1 MAIVVTPT
9 SPYSTHDIRLTKGST
24 DIGLILCDQRGRPS
38 PLGMQ
43 EQPSA
48 RTAMRVAQ
56 GAGGYGDF
64 ELPYTPLV
72 QGDFSG
78 GMGGRE
84 FESDTT
90 RFYDGNCVDTSR
102 GILMPAGA
110 KQATSGYATTTS
122 YHAADAE
129 VTLQDAGILPTS
141 YNLYFSFS
149 ASSSTFIRQIT
160 LRLRRSSGSGDSTIQ
175 FRWAS
180 DSAGSPGTL
189 VYLNTKVVSLTTS
202 FSDVTVPVGYSVTSG
217 SVYWIGVVC
226 NDALILQR
234 DSSEASRYI
243 KVNDGAPY
251 TTVYSNQSIPFSVTS
266 SGIGTALFFELKGLL
281 HAINRGDDGTAPTLW
296 RNGYTAAVRAT
307 TTDNTKV
314 NTSLSFSG
322 VNLAGKVIKIVAGP
336 GVNEQQPW
344 RVIASNTTTGTNDT
358 ITVSPAWNTAHTTGT
373 VFVILGTDTWTAC
386 TVTPAVS
393 GGLAPSK
400 PITDLSVIDD
410 KLYLCQGVD
419 ADITTAA
426 NVCSVTVSVA
436 AAGPTYTG
444 ADEGAQRDLV
454 RVFVDTDGVKKVI
467 TAVSGTRIVYRNL
480 TTALVSTG
488 TAAPMNGGLACGTSG
503 ARITGIQIYDEPP
516 RPYLFFEDEIGSISN
531 NVYSPIRL
539 TEMPAVRS
547 ESNGRAA
554 CTSDKYLFF
563 SLGEG
568 IERYYSGILDD
579 IGPDR
584 GEGLPSDRRG
594 NPVHMVAYP
603 GGIIYAAIDAGD
615 AGYSSILKYN
625 GSGWCEIYRA
635 ALGVRIRRLYIQ
647 NIAGI
652 QYQRLWFSE
661 EEDIS
666 WIPVAKNPLQASGF
680 KYASSCTL
688 TTAWMQT
695 AYKDIRK
702 FWNSLKLFTVN
713 ASATRYVTVE
723 YQTDDETSWHA
734 LADAFDASPSEE
746 HTLTSTYTATGIK
759 LRFRL
764 TLTTPSPYTTPV
776 YVERMVTEAVTR
788 VPPKRAWAVNVLL
801 ASYGKDANGDIES
814 LTAQA
819 KHAILRDLSNSGTQA
834 DPVLMRTRNPN
845 ADNLYVFVEPSSVR
859 PIRMESDPA
868 KPDVVNLVCTFSL
881 VEA

>member
-1 MAIVVTPT
+1 MAILVTPT
-9 SPYSTHDIRLTKGST
+9 SPYSTHDVRLTKDST
-24 DIGLILCDQRGRPS
+24 DIGLILCDPRGKPT

-84 FESDTT
+84 FETDTT
-90 RFYDGNCVDTSR
+90 RYYDCNHADTSR
-102 GILMPAGA
+102 GMLMPAGL
-110 KQATSGYATTTS
+110 KHATSGYKTTTTKS
-122 YHAADAE
+122 GSTETGWSSAPLEYKRASSIVIASTTI
-129 VTLQDAGILPTS
+129 VRKVILPS
-141 YNLYFSFS
+141 ILWN
-149 ASSSTFIRQIT
+149 
-160 LRLRRSSGSGDSTIQ
+160 GDISVWIAQ
-175 FRWAS
+175 

-189 VYLNTKVVSLTTS
+189 VFESSSKAPAW
-202 FSDVTVPVGYSVTSG
+202 VPDTWKDYEFIFNATLSAGTYWVGYTS
-217 SVYWIGVVC
+217 
-226 NDALILQR
+226 
-234 DSSEASRYI
+234 ASGA
-243 KVNDGAPY
+243 KVRTGASTGDNY
-251 TTVYSNQSIPFSVTS
+251 KTYNANTS
-266 SGIGTALFFELKGLL
+266 SWSAATSNTTIAYTLVSAGVGTALFFELKGLL
-281 HAINRGDDGTAPTLW
+281 HAINRGDDGTAPAMW

-322 VNLAGKVIKIVAGP
+322 IDLAGKIIKIVSGP

-344 RVIASNTTTGTNDT
+344 RVIVSNTTTGTNDT
-358 ITVSPAWNTAHTTGT
+358 ITVSPAWNTAHTTST
-373 VFVILGTDTWTAC
+373 FFVILGTDTWTSC
-386 TVTPAVS
+386 TITPAGS
-393 GGLAPSK
+393 GGLAPTK
-400 PITDLSVIDD
+400 PITDLAVIDD

-419 ADITTAA
+419 ADTTAA
-426 NVCSVTVSVA
+426 NVCSVTVAVA

-444 ADEGAQRDLV
+444 ADEGAKRDLV
-454 RVFVDTDGVKKVI
+454 RAFVDTDGIKKII
-467 TAVSGTRIVYRNL
+467 TAVSGTRLVYRNL
-480 TTALVSTG
+480 TTALVSAG

-516 RPYLFFEDEIGSISN
+516 RPYIFFEDEIGSISN

-547 ESNGRAA
+547 ETNGRAV

-563 SLGEG
+563 SMGEG

-579 IGPDR
+579 VGPDR
-584 GEGLPSDRRG
+584 GEGLPTDRRG

-603 GGIIYAAIDAGD
+603 GGIIYAAVDAGD

-625 GSGWCEIYRA
+625 GSGWTEIYRA
-635 ALGVRIRRLYIQ
+635 ALGVRIRRLFIQ
-647 NIAGI
+647 NIPGV

-661 EEDIS
+661 EEDIC
-666 WIPVAKNPLQASGF
+666 WIPIAKNPLQASGF
-680 KYASSCTL
+680 EYAASCTL

-723 YQTDDETSWHA
+723 YQTDDEASWHQI
-734 LADAFDASPSEE
+734 ADAVPATVVWDSSPSEE
-746 HTLTSTYTATGIK
+746 NALTPAYTVTGIK

-788 VPPKRAWAVNVLL
+788 IPPKRSWVVNVLL
-801 ASYGKDANGDIES
+801 ASMGRDANGDLQAS
-814 LTAQA
+814 TAQA
-819 KHAILRDLSNSGTQA
+819 QHAILRGLSNSGTRT

-859 PIRMESDPA
+859 PIRIESDPA
-868 KPDVVNLVCTFSL
+868 VPDVVNLVCSFSL

>member
-1 MAIVVTPT
+1 MAILVEPT
-9 SPYSTHDIRLTKGST
+9 KPYSTHDIRLTKGSA

-90 RFYDGNCVDTSR
+90 RFYDCHHADTSR

-110 KQATSGYATTTS
+110 KQETSGYKTT
-122 YHAADAE
+122 
-129 VTLQDAGILPTS
+129 VTKAGSTEISPGGTYRVS
-141 YNLYFSFS
+141 SSFIP
-149 ASSSTFIRQIT
+149 SSTFTARYIDINYACDSVSLVYVAIFSDSGGSPNTEIVKAYFLSEIT
-160 LRLRRSSGSGDSTIQ
+160 TGATARVTLNAATSLTASTTYHTVILATGATGFHIYTGAETGNAVKQYIAGWSTIYADSTLAYTI
-175 FRWAS
+175 S
-180 DSAGSPGTL
+180 SA
-189 VYLNTKVVSLTTS
+189 
-202 FSDVTVPVGYSVTSG
+202 
-217 SVYWIGVVC
+217 
-226 NDALILQR
+226 
-234 DSSEASRYI
+234 
-243 KVNDGAPY
+243 
-251 TTVYSNQSIPFSVTS
+251 
-266 SGIGTALFFELKGLL
+266 GIGTALFFELKGLL
-281 HAINRGDDGTAPTLW
+281 HAINRGDDGAAPTLW

-344 RVIASNTTTGTNDT
+344 RVITSNTTTGTNDT

-454 RVFVDTDGVKKVI
+454 RAFVDTDGVKKVI